1 MIISEHIL
9 REAAAAFDLGGNV
22 LSVERFGSGHV
33 NDTYRVVTDL
43 PDCAHNI
50 FILQRINE
58 VAFHHPDE
66 VMANVVGITEYLGE
80 KIRQA
85 GGDRSREAL
94 EVIRPRNGEL
104 FYTDSEGGAWRV
116 FPFVTDIECYDSA
129 ETPELFEAS
138 ARAFGKF
145 QHMLDGYPAET
156 LYETIPHF
164 HDTEDRLSKLKAAI
178 VADKLGRVAECKEEI
193 RFAIDHEADCSVA
206 LQALRDG
213 ILPIR
218 VTHND
223 TKLNNVLID
232 RATGEGM
239 CIVDLDTTMPGL
251 AINDFGDSI
260 RFGANH
266 CAEDEKD
273 LSKVNFDIALFE
285 AYTRGFL
292 DGAAGSLTQAELDYL
307 PWGSKLMT
315 LECGIRFLTDYL
327 VGDEYFHISRPEHN
341 LDRCRTQF
349 KLVRDMEEQFR
360 DMQQIVAKCAAA
372 KHCR

>member
-1 MIISEHIL
+1 MVISEHIL
-9 REAAAAFDLGGNV
+9 QEAMNAFEFGAQIR
-22 LSVERFGSGHV
+22 SVDRFGSGHV
-33 NDTYRVVTDL
+33 NDTFRVVTDL
-43 PDCAHNI
+43 EDRAHNV

-94 EVIRPRNGEL
+94 EVIRPRSGDL

-116 FPFVTDIECYDSA
+116 FPFVTDIDCYDSA

-138 ARAFGKF
+138 ARAFGRF

-164 HDTEDRLSKLKAAI
+164 HDTEDRLSKLKEAI
-178 VADKLGRVAECKEEI
+178 ASDKLGRVAECADEI
-193 RFAIDHEADCSVA
+193 RFAIAHEADCSVA

-213 ILPIR
+213 ILPLR

-232 RATGEGM
+232 RTTGEGM

-251 AINDFGDSI
+251 SINDFGDSI

-266 CAEDEKD
+266 SAEDEKD
-273 LSKVNFDIALFE
+273 LSKVNFDIDLFE

-307 PWGSKLMT
+307 PWGAKLMT

-327 VGDEYFHISRPEHN
+327 VGDEYFQISRPEQN

-349 KLVRDMEEQFR
+349 KLVRDMESQFR
-360 DMQQIVAKCAAA
+360 EMQLIVARCAVE
-372 KHCR
+372 KKY